1 MNSISVSFN
10 LQKEPVVCRSTVRVT
25 RDLWRCVLLLG
36 IAACGAT
43 SKMLDDAI
51 SEIDVQDAE
60 HFVGGTW
67 SDVSRSKEY
76 K

>member
-1 MNSISVSFN
+1 M
-10 LQKEPVVCRSTVRVT
+10 
-25 RDLWRCVLLLG
+25 LLLG
-36 IAACGAT
+36 IAARGDT

-60 HFVGGTW
+60 HFVCGTW
-67 SDVSRSKEY
+67 PDISRSKEY